1 VGESECNG
9 GNFIS
14 GAVFIE
20 VCFPAASAV
29 KSDKEVRAD
38 SKEFVSEDQHPSLL
52 ISRINCVLVYSF

>member
-38 SKEFVSEDQHPSLL
+38 SKEFVSEDQTRP
-52 ISRINCVLVYSF
+52 F